1 MSLPCP
7 YCQSRDTVLLQSP
20 SHLPINTMQSPIQN
34 NVMSPLALAT
44 VGISISKSLN
54 IPPIAGAIVGVLI
67 GGIWMLMTEDD
78 VQNNSHLVYTRH
90 YYCNDCDRDFSPSI
104 RNSF

>member
-7 YCQSRDTVLLQSP
+7 YCQSRDTVLLESPQHLVINSNSP
-20 SHLPINTMQSPIQN
+20 SAQN

-44 VGISISKSLN
+44 LGISVSKSLN

-67 GGIWMLMTEDD
+67 GGIWMLNTEEE
-78 VQNNSHLVYTRH
+78 QQPLHPTYRRQ
-90 YYCNDCDRDFSPSI
+90 YYCNHCDRSFSPNL
-104 RNSF
+104 RN

>member
-7 YCQSRDTVLLQSP
+7 YCQSRETVLLQSP
-20 SHLPINTMQSPIQN
+20 SHLPIKSNPASIQHSA
-34 NVMSPLALAT
+34 MSPLALAT

-67 GGIWMLMTEDD
+67 GGIWMLMMEEE
-78 VQNNSHLVYTRH
+78 VQNSSPPVYSRH
-90 YYCNDCDRDFSPSI
+90 YYCNDCDRDFSPGI
-104 RNSF
+104 RNAF